1 MAKFETSTA
10 MNTIQGEV
18 AMGVQSQRSG
28 KRRKMSMAR
37 GGDGM
42 QRASG
47 MHGDLCG
54 QRSDMYED
62 HQLTNTS
69 IARFGL

>member
-37 GGDGM
+37 GGDGIY
-42 QRASG
+42 
-47 MHGDLCG
+47 HGLAG
-54 QRSDMYED
+54 VWHAWRSVR
-62 HQLTNTS
+62 S
-69 IARFGL
+69 RI